1 MSRGESVI
9 GHASESRLTERAL
22 GVEGTSAGVSEAIIR
37 AIMTLASGSNLG
49 PYEIVGPLGAGGMGE
64 VYRARDTR
72 LSREV
77 AIKILPAT
85 FSDDAQRLN
94 RFEQEAR
101 VLSALNH
108 PNLLGVYDV
117 GSHERIHYFVSELL
131 EGQTLRASLL
141 EGKPPL
147 RKAIDYAVQ
156 IATGLAAAHEKGA
169 VHRDLKPENIFI
181 TSDGRV
187 KILDFGLAKQNPVAN
202 SDETRTLASLTEPGV
217 VLGTV
222 GYMSPEQVRSQP
234 ADSRSDI
241 FSFGAILYEMLSGRR
256 AFVRGSTVEIMHAIL
271 KEDPP
276 ELVTPDP
283 RISPAADRVVR
294 RCLEKSPSER
304 FQSARDLAFALE
316 GLSGTS
322 ATGAHEATG
331 ESLAIPSIVQR
342 NWRFI
347 ALVAAALVI
356 ALSAALWQRRPAPIT
371 EFVQLTND
379 THMKNSIGW
388 PPPVF
393 DTPLATDGARL
404 YLTSALAL
412 NEGGPGP
419 AQVSINGGEL
429 ARIPVALPFNGFE
442 LATASPDG
450 TELLIESFVGSEVES
465 SLWIVPVTGGSPRR
479 IDDLLAHDGTWSPD
493 KKMIAYATGNG
504 LFLLD
509 SNNEKRPIFSAPGVV
524 IIWPRFSPDGKRLRF
539 TVEDPATFSSS
550 LWEVRAD
557 GSDAHPLF
565 PGWNKPAIECCGEWS
580 GDGRFYFFQTG
591 GLAHSNIWAVEEGL
605 FGTSRPFQITAG
617 PMKFASPLPS
627 NDGKFIFAVGTQLR
641 YELIRINP
649 ANGELT
655 APARLP
661 SMTGLD
667 YSRDG
672 KWVVYSSYP
681 DGILWRSHPDGSDR
695 LQLTYTPLMAAS
707 PKWSPDGTQIAFTAV
722 RIGEP
727 LRIEIIS
734 ADGGTSRPIFPEE
747 RNQCSG
753 TWSADGAAI
762 FFGRL
767 PWMESGKHL
776 PIQIEKVDLHTHQI
790 SELPGSQ
797 DMLAPAI
804 SPDGKY
810 LAALHSEKA
819 EKFALYDFKNGRW
832 TIFDADSAFR
842 PAWLRDSSAVAFIT
856 HPGVLHQYRPTT
868 RQVDAGVKIQG
879 DFHTFSGSLEG
890 VDFLG
895 IGLDDAPLVDRD
907 QRSTQLYAIHWPK

>member
-1 MSRGESVI
+1 VVG
-9 GHASESRLTERAL
+9 
-22 GVEGTSAGVSEAIIR
+22 GTSPAGTEAIIP
-37 AIMTLASGSNLG
+37 AIMTLASGSKLG

-72 LSREV
+72 LGREV
-77 AIKILPAT
+77 AIKILPST
-85 FSDDAQRLN
+85 FSEDSQRLS

-101 VLSALNH
+101 FLSALNH
-108 PNLLGVYDV
+108 VNLLGIHDV
-117 GSHERIHYFVSELL
+117 GSHESIHYFVSELL
-131 EGQTLRASLL
+131 EGQTLRTYLL

-147 RKAIDYAVQ
+147 RKVLDYAVQ

-202 SDETRTLASLTEPGV
+202 SEETRTIASLTEPGV

-222 GYMSPEQVRSQP
+222 GYMSPEQVRGKP
-234 ADSRSDI
+234 ADPRSDI

-256 AFVRGSTVEIMHAIL
+256 AFIRGSTVEIMHAIL

-276 ELVTPDP
+276 ELVTLDS
-283 RISPAADRVVR
+283 RISPAADRLVR
-294 RCLEKSPSER
+294 RCLEKSPTER

-322 ATGAHEATG
+322 ATGAHAATT
-331 ESLAIPSIVQR
+331 ESPAIPSVLQHY
-342 NWRFI
+342 WRFI
-347 ALVAAALVI
+347 VLSAAALVL
-356 ALSAALWQRRPAPIT
+356 ALSAAFWQRRPAPIT

-379 THMKNSIGW
+379 ANMKSSIGW

-404 YLTSALAL
+404 YLTSAL

-429 ARIPVALPFNGFE
+429 APIPVPLPFTGFQ
-442 LATASPDG
+442 LATTSPDG
-450 TELLIESFVGSEVES
+450 AELLIESFIGSEVES
-465 SLWIVPVTGGSPRR
+465 PLWIVPVTGGSPRR

-493 KKMIAYATGNG
+493 KKLIAYATGNG

-509 SNNEKRPIFSAPGVV
+509 SNNEKRSIFAAPGVV
-524 IIWPRFSPDGKRLRF
+524 VIWPRFSPDGKRLRF
-539 TVEDPATFSSS
+539 TAEDPATFSTT

-580 GDGRFYFFQTG
+580 RDGHFYFFQTG
-591 GLAHSNIWAVEEGL
+591 GLAHSNIWAVEQKL

-617 PMKFASPLPS
+617 PLKFASPLPS
-627 NDGKFIFAVGTQLR
+627 NDGKSIFAVGSQLR
-641 YELIRINP
+641 YELTRINP
-649 ANGELT
+649 ANGQLI
-655 APARLP
+655 APATLP
-661 SMTGLD
+661 SMSGLD

-672 KWVVYSSYP
+672 KWMVYSTYP

-695 LQLTYTPLMAAS
+695 LQLTYAPLMAVS

-734 ADGGTSRPIFPEE
+734 ADGGTSRSIFHEE
-747 RNQCSG
+747 RNQGSA
-753 TWSADGAAI
+753 TWSADGDSI

-767 PWMESGKHL
+767 PWMESGKSL
-776 PIQIEKVDLHTHQI
+776 PVQIEKVDLHTHQI
-790 SELPGSQ
+790 SVLPSSQ
-797 DMLAPAI
+797 DMLAPTI

-819 EKFALYDFKNGRW
+819 EKFALYDFKNAKW
-832 TIFDADSAFR
+832 TIFDADSAVR
-842 PAWLRDSSAVAFIT
+842 PAWLRDSSAVIFIT
-856 HPGVLHQYRPTT
+856 HPGELYHYRPAT

-879 DFHTFSGSLEG
+879 LFHAYSGSLEG
-890 VDFLG
+890 PDFLG
-895 IGLDDAPLVDRD
+895 IGLDDAPLVARD
-907 QRSTQLYAIHWPK
+907 QRSTQLYAIHWSK

>member
-1 MSRGESVI
+1 
-9 GHASESRLTERAL
+9 
-22 GVEGTSAGVSEAIIR
+22 
-37 AIMTLASGSNLG
+37 MTLASGSKLG

-72 LSREV
+72 LGREV
-77 AIKILPAT
+77 AIKILPSV
-85 FSDDAQRLN
+85 FSEDAQRLN

-108 PNLLGVYDV
+108 PNLLGIHDV
-117 GSHERIHYFVSELL
+117 GSHERIHYFISELL
-131 EGQTLRASLL
+131 EGQTLRDCLK
-141 EGKPPL
+141 EGKLPL
-147 RKAIDYAVQ
+147 RKTLDYAVQ
-156 IATGLAAAHEKGA
+156 IAKGLAAAHEKGA
-169 VHRDLKPENIFI
+169 IHRDLKPENIFI
-181 TSDGRV
+181 TNDGRV
-187 KILDFGLAKQNPVAN
+187 KILDFGLAKQNPVVN
-202 SDETRTLASLTEPGV
+202 SEETRTLASLTEPGV

-222 GYMSPEQVRSQP
+222 GYMSPEQVRGKP
-234 ADSRSDI
+234 VDSRSDI
-241 FSFGAILYEMLSGRR
+241 FSFGAILYEMLSGCR
-256 AFVRGSTVEIMHAIL
+256 AFVRGSAVEIMHAIL
-271 KEDPP
+271 KEDPL
-276 ELVTPDP
+276 ELVTPDS
-283 RISPAADRVVR
+283 RISPAADRLVR
-294 RCLEKSPSER
+294 RCLEKAPDER

-322 ATGAHEATG
+322 AAGAHAASA
-331 ESLAIPSIVQR
+331 ESSASPSVLQR
-342 NWRFI
+342 YWRFI
-347 ALVAAALVI
+347 VLLGAALVL
-356 ALSAALWQRRPAPIT
+356 ALSAAFWQRHPAHIT

-379 THMKNSIGW
+379 THLKNSIGW

-393 DTPLATDGARL
+393 DTPLTTDGARL
-404 YLTSALAL
+404 YLTSAL
-412 NEGGPGP
+412 NEGRPGP

-429 ARIPVALPFNGFE
+429 APIPVPLPFTGFQ
-442 LATASPDG
+442 LATTSPDG
-450 TELLIESFVGSEVES
+450 AELLIESFVGSEVES
-465 SLWIVPVTGGSPRR
+465 PLWIVPVTGGSPRR

-509 SNNEKRPIFSAPGVV
+509 SNNEKRPIFAAPGVV
-524 IIWPRFSPDGKRLRF
+524 VIWPRFSPDGKRLRF

-580 GDGRFYFFQTG
+580 RDGHFYFFQTG
-591 GLAHSNIWAVEEGL
+591 RLSHSNIWAVEQGL
-605 FGTSRPFQITAG
+605 FGTSRPFQITDG

-627 NDGKFIFAVGTQLR
+627 NDGKSIYAVGTQLR
-641 YELIRINP
+641 YELTHINP
-649 ANGELT
+649 ANGQLT
-655 APARLP
+655 APTTLP
-661 SMTGLD
+661 SMSGLD

-672 KWVVYSSYP
+672 KWLVYSTYP

-695 LQLTYTPLMAAS
+695 LQLTYAPLMAAS

-734 ADGGTSRPIFPEE
+734 ADGGTSRPIFPEG
-747 RNQCSG
+747 RNQGSA
-753 TWSADGAAI
+753 TWSGDGASI

-767 PWMESGKHL
+767 PWMESAKSL
-776 PIQIEKVDLHTHQI
+776 PVQIEKVDLHTHQI

-819 EKFALYDFKNGRW
+819 EKFALYDFKNAEW
-832 TIFDADSAFR
+832 TIFDLDSGFR
-842 PAWLRDSSAVAFIT
+842 PAWLRDSSGVTFIT
-856 HPGVLHQYRPTT
+856 HTGELHHCRPAT
-868 RQVDAGVKIQG
+868 RQVDAGIKIQG
-879 DFHTFSGSLEG
+879 EFHVFAGSLEG
-890 VDFLG
+890 VDFLS
-895 IGLDDAPLVDRD
+895 IGLDDAPLIVRD
-907 QRSTQLYAIHWPK
+907 QRSAQLYAIRLPK